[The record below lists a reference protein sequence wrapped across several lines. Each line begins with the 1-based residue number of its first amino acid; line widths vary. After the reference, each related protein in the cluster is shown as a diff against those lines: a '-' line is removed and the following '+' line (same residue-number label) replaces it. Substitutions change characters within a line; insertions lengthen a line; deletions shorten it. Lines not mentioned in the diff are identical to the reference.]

1 MFVFV
6 QLFSGFAKTLTYKV
20 PQHLHTKPLL
30 HKLIRVPLRNTI
42 VTALVI
48 GSTKKLSQTDSFE
61 IREIIDVIN
70 LPEDSTY
77 HTFVETISTFYFL
90 KPLFFYRR
98 LQSFFLEKQEDE
110 TLPDLSKLPAKTI
123 TLTAAQK
130 AVVDYV
136 EPQISQ
142 GFYCPTL
149 LHGVTGSG
157 KTEVYKRLI
166 EAAISQGKSVILLL
180 PEVALSMQFERKLK
194 QQLVNIS
201 IFGFHST
208 TKPEEKRAVWQAVME
223 QKPFLLIGVHLPILL
238 PFANLGLIIIDEE
251 HEAGF
256 QEKKHPKLNSKELA
270 LWRAFI
276 YKIPILLGS
285 ATPSLTSL
293 YQVQQKR
300 WTFFQLKERFSG
312 TFPTIQQVNLV
323 QQKQARAHFWIT
335 SELEH
340 AITQRL
346 FKKEQVIIYL
356 NRRGYSFFIQCKGCG
371 HIPQCPN
378 CSVSLTL
385 HLGKKLKGEKNIH
398 TSLEGHSSFFS
409 CHYCSYTKPTF
420 LSCPS
425 CKASESSLLKKGIGT
440 QQIVLMLQKLFPQA
454 VVARADLDTS
464 SKKRLWHETVTNF
477 EQGKIDILVGTKT
490 ITKGYHFPN
499 VTLVG
504 ILWADLNLNF
514 PQYNAHE
521 ISLQQLIQ
529 VAGRAGREHKP
540 STVIVQVMHDHD
552 IFSYTNEIDYLTFAQ
567 HELAIREQTLYPP
580 FYRLVQLE
588 LQHANELQVENDAQK
603 LAEQLSDECIKFGL
617 EVIILG
623 PTYPLIQKIQKI
635 EIRHIYLKSKTFKE
649 VHQLLE
655 NIDLHDFK
663 SNVYPTFSH

>member
-6 QLFSGFAKTLTYKV
+6 QLLSGFAKTLTYKV
-20 PQHLHTKPLL
+20 PQNLAGQPLMHRL
-30 HKLIRVPLRNTI
+30 VRVPLRNKI
-42 VTALVI
+42 VTAFVI
-48 GSTKKLSQTDSFE
+48 GSAQKLAQPSSFE
-61 IREIIDVIN
+61 IREMLDIIN
-70 LPEDSTY
+70 LPADSTY
-77 HTFVETISTFYFL
+77 HTFIEALADFYFL

-98 LQSFFLEKQEDE
+98 LQSFFQEKQAKEP
-110 TLPDLSKLPAKTI
+110 LQDLSDIPAKAI
-123 TLTAAQK
+123 TLTAAQE
-130 AVVDYV
+130 AVVNYL
-136 EPQISQ
+136 EPRINQTVYS
-142 GFYCPTL
+142 PTL

-166 EAAISQGKSVILLL
+166 EAAIKQGKSVILLL
-180 PEVALSMQFERKLK
+180 PEVSLSMQFERKLK
-194 QQLVNIS
+194 QQLLNIS

-238 PFANLGLIIIDEE
+238 PFANLGLIIVDEE
-251 HEAGF
+251 HEPGF

-293 YQVQQKR
+293 YQTQNQR
-300 WTFFQLKERFSG
+300 WAFFQLKERFLG
-312 TFPTIQQVNLV
+312 TFPKIQQVNLI
-323 QQKQARAHFWIT
+323 QQKRARTFFWIT
-335 SELEH
+335 PELEK
-340 AITQRL
+340 AIHERL
-346 FKKEQVIIYL
+346 QKKEQVIIYL
-356 NRRGYSFFIQCKGCG
+356 NRRGYSFFVQCKGCG

-385 HLGKKLKGEKNIH
+385 HLGKKLKDEKNVQ
-398 TSLEGHSSFFS
+398 TSLEGHTSFFS

-440 QQIVLMLQKLFPQA
+440 QQIVLMLQKLFPHA
-454 VVARADLDTS
+454 TVARADLDTS

-521 ISLQQLIQ
+521 VTLQQLIQ

-540 STVIVQVMHDHD
+540 STVIVQVIHDHE
-552 IFSYTNEIDYLTFAQ
+552 IFDYTNEIDYLTFANQ
-567 HELAIREQTLYPP
+567 ELAVRAQTLYPP
-580 FYRLVQLE
+580 YYRLVQLE
-588 LQHANELQVENDAQK
+588 LQHTKEAQVEKDANI
-603 LAEQLSDECIKFGL
+603 LAEQLMETGTTLGL
-617 EVIILG
+617 NVIILG
-623 PTYPLIQKIQKI
+623 PTYPIIQKIQKI

-649 VHQLLE
+649 LHQLITNVNRE
-655 NIDLHDFK
+655 KIK
-663 SNVYPTFSH
+663 STVHISVS